1 MRALV
6 SAAEMRASEEEAAR
20 RGLASTALMQLAGR
34 GAADVLLAHPEGAR
48 LRYLV
53 LAGPGN
59 NGGDALVVA
68 GLLATAGAA
77 VQIAGYRRTQ
87 ASSVDPPGVPR
98 FECGADPGLEQLRA
112 ALLGCDVV
120 VDGLLGT
127 GKARPIEADLAAILG
142 EVRSASNH
150 PRIVA
155 LDVPTGVDVDSGA
168 ADPHALAANRTLT
181 FGYEKRGLCLSPARE
196 LAGEIS
202 LVDLGLPRSPAVP
215 VITHMPEATDA
226 AGWLPRRLP
235 TSHKY
240 TAGAVMALA
249 GSPHYTGAPVLCSL
263 AALRAGAGY
272 VTLAL
277 REAARA
283 TLASLL
289 VEPTMLVIPDA
300 PEAAIAHLRESAG
313 RYQALL
319 IGPGLGREPDT
330 ITLVRAL
337 LSEPPAGPRA
347 AVVDADALYA
357 LSQTPN
363 WWEQA
368 PLPLVLTPHSGE
380 MARLTGLSAAD
391 IERNR
396 LEVAATW
403 AKTWGQVLVLK
414 GAPTI
419 VAAPEGALSI
429 NPTGNPLLATA
440 GTGDVL
446 SGIIAAFLAGG
457 TAPFEAARAAVYLH
471 GLAGD
476 LAVATYGDRGMLAGD
491 LLPLIPQAIKEVL
504 AS

>member
-1 MRALV
+1 
-6 SAAEMRASEEEAAR
+6 
-20 RGLASTALMQLAGR
+20 
-34 GAADVLLAHPEGAR
+34 
-48 LRYLV
+48 
-53 LAGPGN
+53 
-59 NGGDALVVA
+59 
-68 GLLATAGAA
+68 
-77 VQIAGYRRTQ
+77 
-87 ASSVDPPGVPR
+87 
-98 FECGADPGLEQLRA
+98 
-112 ALLGCDVV
+112 
-120 VDGLLGT
+120 
-127 GKARPIEADLAAILG
+127 
-142 EVRSASNH
+142 ASNH
-150 PRIVA
+150 PHIVA

-168 ADPHALAANRTLT
+168 ADPHALSAAHTCT
-181 FGYEKRGLCLSPARE
+181 FGYEKRGLRLSPARQ
-196 LAGEIS
+196 LAGQIS
-202 LVDLGLPRSPAVP
+202 LVDIGLPISPAVP
-215 VITHMPEATDA
+215 VVTHMPEAPDI

-235 TSHKY
+235 TTHKY
-240 TAGAVMALA
+240 TAGAVLALA
-249 GSPHYTGAPVLCSL
+249 GSPHYTGAPVLCGL

-300 PEAAIAHLRESAG
+300 PEASAAHIRESAG

-319 IGPGLGREPDT
+319 IGPGLGREPD
-330 ITLVRAL
+330 IISLVRAL

-347 AVVDADALYA
+347 AVVDADALFA
-357 LSQTPN
+357 LSQIPN
-363 WWEQA
+363 WWEQT

-396 LEVAATW
+396 LEVAAAW
-403 AKTWGQVLVLK
+403 AKKWGQVLVLK

-419 VAAPEGALSI
+419 VAAPQGELSL

-457 TAPFEAARAAVYLH
+457 TAPFDAARAAVYLH
-471 GLAGD
+471 GLTAD

-491 LLPLIPQAIKEVL
+491 LLPLIPQAIKVVL

>member
-1 MRALV
+1 
-6 SAAEMRASEEEAAR
+6 
-20 RGLASTALMQLAGR
+20 
-34 GAADVLLAHPEGAR
+34 
-48 LRYLV
+48 
-53 LAGPGN
+53 
-59 NGGDALVVA
+59 
-68 GLLATAGAA
+68 
-77 VQIAGYRRTQ
+77 
-87 ASSVDPPGVPR
+87 
-98 FECGADPGLEQLRA
+98 
-112 ALLGCDVV
+112 
-120 VDGLLGT
+120 
-127 GKARPIEADLAAILG
+127 
-142 EVRSASNH
+142 
-150 PRIVA
+150 
-155 LDVPTGVDVDSGA
+155 
-168 ADPHALAANRTLT
+168 
-181 FGYEKRGLCLSPARE
+181 
-196 LAGEIS
+196 
-202 LVDLGLPRSPAVP
+202 VDLGLPRSPAVP
-215 VITHMPEATDA
+215 VITHMPEATDV

-368 PLPLVLTPHSGE
+368 ALPLILTPHSGE

-396 LEVAATW
+396 LEVAAAW

-419 VAAPEGALSI
+419 VAAPEGELSI

-471 GLAGD
+471 GLAAD